1 MQCKAKLLPFESLFL
16 KTQIDIDPAW
26 QLVLV
31 NKNLKLIFAFVFVSP
46 IIMGVEVFVCARV
59 HHRETAVLRPASRD
73 CQNPPPATLL
83 SLSN

>member
-1 MQCKAKLLPFESLFL
+1 MPFANLFL

-26 QLVLV
+26 QLV
-31 NKNLKLIFAFVFVSP
+31 NKDVKLIFAFVFVSP